1 MNNLPA
7 WIPNIN
13 AWMSSL
19 LIVILARGLGYVF
32 QLVYLL
38 LDYFLPFS
46 LREKLIVYS
55 FFILSPIVLI
65 AVVHHWLH
73 FILDRFFP
81 NTRSP
86 EIGKVEGFF
95 PGLISWWEGFF
106 GWQALAIAT
115 LISGSLFAFFLPPEF
130 KSLDNL
136 WDWWY
141 VIKPFLT
148 VMTLIQLIVIAY
160 LYQFESIVRNYLISV
175 GKSDR

>member
-13 AWMSSL
+13 AWMSSVL
-19 LIVILARGLGYVF
+19 VILLARGLGYVF
-32 QLVYLL
+32 QIVYMLL
-38 LDYFLPFS
+38 NYFLPFS
-46 LREKLIVYS
+46 FREKLIVYS
-55 FFILSPIVLI
+55 LFLLSPIVLI

-73 FILDRFFP
+73 FVLDRFFP

-86 EIGKVEGFF
+86 EIGKVEGFL

-106 GWQALAIAT
+106 GWQALAIAM
-115 LISGSLFAFFLPPEF
+115 LISGSLLAFFLPPEF
-130 KSLDNL
+130 KSFNNL

-148 VMTLIQLIVIAY
+148 IMTLIQLIVIAY
-160 LYQFESIVRNYLISV
+160 LYQFEHILRNYLMSIGS
-175 GKSDR
+175 RNR